1 MPLEFEVV
9 CICLNLKGEE
19 KFGVIRRRK
28 ACRWHFH
35 IACILKI

>member
-19 KFGVIRRRK
+19 KFGVTRMKNVWFTSNERL
-28 ACRWHFH
+28 ADGT
-35 IACILKI
+35 